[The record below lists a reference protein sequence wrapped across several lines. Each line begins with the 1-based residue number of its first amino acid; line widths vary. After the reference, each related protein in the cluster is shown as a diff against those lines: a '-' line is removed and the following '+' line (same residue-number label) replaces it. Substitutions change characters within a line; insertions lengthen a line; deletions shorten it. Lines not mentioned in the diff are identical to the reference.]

1 MCPLFVYIDPQG
13 GNNFKYNKTQNTSKE
28 SLYLKMQEKETKQ
41 TSKKKSPLMYC
52 SVLGCQNFC
61 YDQVQAK
68 LNFTDF
74 YHKSFLWNCSHHR
87 TFVCVCVYVYD
98 KIRFCHIS

>member
-41 TSKKKSPLMYC
+41 TSKKKIPTH
-52 SVLGCQNFC
+52 VLFSIRMS
-61 YDQVQAK
+61 K
-68 LNFTDF
+68 
-74 YHKSFLWNCSHHR
+74 FLL
-87 TFVCVCVYVYD
+87 
-98 KIRFCHIS
+98 